1 LKGAARVL
9 DSPAWGNLTI
19 TLSAFA
25 AGVLCLHQY
34 SELPG
39 PAGVGLLAL
48 AGLGVLR
55 RRLRVPAAFCL
66 GLAWAAWSGQAA
78 LAQRLPAALEGADLV
93 VEGEIFSAQR
103 EEGGFT
109 RLVLR
114 APRTESAADW
124 KPRLVRLSWYGPQQ
138 QLVPGERWRLQVRL
152 KQPSGLMNPA
162 GFDYERWLFAQGMD
176 AVGYVYTPETAQ
188 RLENGWN
195 LNRIRGRIADT
206 IASRLDGREARG
218 VIVALAVGER
228 RWISDSQWEA
238 LRLTGTA
245 HLVAISGLHVGL
257 VALLCGCVVMRLW
270 RLSATACRNCPARL
284 PGVGAGIAAAVIY
297 ALLAGFTLPTQRALI
312 MLLVPALALLARR
325 RVRGWHGFGIA
336 LAAVLLWDPFAPLG
350 AGFWLSFGA
359 VGLLIGAGSDR
370 ARPGWLRGTIQ
381 TQIVASFGL
390 LAISVVWLQTAAWI
404 SPLANAVAIPLV
416 GLVVVPLTLLGA
428 ALLAIAPEAA
438 LPLDLAAWL
447 MGWILYGLE
456 WMASHAPSSE
466 ALGVPPRAVAL
477 AALAGLLLMLPR
489 GFGARWLVVPLLVP
503 LAVGAP
509 ASLAPDELLR
519 LTVLD
524 VGQGSAIVLE
534 AGGEAAVYD
543 AGPASEGF
551 DAGGQVLLPYLR
563 SRGYRE
569 VSWLFVSQATRSRS
583 GGVGELVRNMDIG
596 DARVGEPL
604 PVLGERPACMAG
616 ERIRWQGLE
625 LEFLWPRQRN
635 GPCVL
640 RIHAAGAR
648 ILLTGDLDAPAE
660 RALVRAYGED
670 LKADAVL
677 VPRQGNRRSSI
688 PAFVG
693 ALSPKYALVSTG
705 YGNRYGYPHPDTVS
719 RYQAVGAELHTTAG
733 QGAIELRVRR
743 DGTMEIDSQ
752 RRRQARYYHRRAEP

>member
-1 LKGAARVL
+1 M
-9 DSPAWGNLTI
+9 
-19 TLSAFA
+19 
-25 AGVLCLHQY
+25 HQC

-39 PAGVGLLAL
+39 PASMGLLTL
-48 AGLGVLR
+48 AGLGLFR

-78 LAQRLPAALEGADLV
+78 LAQRLPASLEGADLI

-114 APRTESAADW
+114 APRTEAASDW
-124 KPRLVRLSWYGPQQ
+124 RPRYIRLSWYGPQQ
-138 QLVPGERWRLQVRL
+138 RLTPGERWRLQVRL
-152 KQPSGLMNPA
+152 KQPNGFMNPA

-176 AVGYVYTPETAQ
+176 AVGYVYRPETAQ

-195 LNRIRGRIADT
+195 LNRVRSRIADA

-238 LRLTGTA
+238 LRVTGTA

-257 VALLCGCVVMRLW
+257 VALLSGFAVARLW
-270 RLSATACRNCPARL
+270 RLSATACRYCPARL
-284 PGVGAGIAAAVIY
+284 PGVGAGIAAAIVY

-312 MLLVPALALLARR
+312 MLLVPALALLTRR
-325 RVRGWHGFGIA
+325 RVRGWHGFGVA

-370 ARPGWLRGTIQ
+370 TRPGWLRGTIQ

-428 ALLAIAPEAA
+428 AILPIAPEAA
-438 LPLDLAAWL
+438 LPLDLAEWL

-456 WMASHAPSSE
+456 WMAAHAPPSE
-466 ALGVPPRAVAL
+466 ALGVPSWAVAL
-477 AALAGLLLMLPR
+477 AALAGFLLMLPR
-489 GFGARWLVVPLLVP
+489 GLGARWLVVPLLVP

-509 ASLAPDELLR
+509 ASLPPDELLR
-519 LTVLD
+519 LTFLD
-524 VGQGSAIVLE
+524 VGQGSTIVLE

-543 AGPASEGF
+543 VGPASEGF
-551 DAGGQVLLPYLR
+551 DTGEQVLLPYLR

-569 VSWLFVSQATRSRS
+569 VSWLFVSEAKRSRS
-583 GGVGELVRNMDIG
+583 GGVGALVRAMDIG

-604 PVLGERPACMAG
+604 VALGERPPCRAG
-616 ERIRWQGLE
+616 ERIRWQGLD
-625 LEFLWPRQRN
+625 LEFLWPRQQE

-648 ILLTGDLDAPAE
+648 VLLMGDLEAPAE
-660 RALVRAYGED
+660 RALVRTYGKEL
-670 LKADAVL
+670 LKSDVVI
-677 VPRQGNRRSSI
+677 VPRQGNRRSSTS
-688 PAFVG
+688 AFVQ
-693 ALSPKYALVSTG
+693 ALSPTYALVSTS
-705 YGNRYGYPHPDTVS
+705 YGNRYGYPHPETVE
-719 RYQAVGAELHTTAG
+719 RYRAVGAELRTTAAE
-733 QGAIELRVRR
+733 GAIELRVRR
-743 DGTMEIDSQ
+743 DGTMEIDGQ